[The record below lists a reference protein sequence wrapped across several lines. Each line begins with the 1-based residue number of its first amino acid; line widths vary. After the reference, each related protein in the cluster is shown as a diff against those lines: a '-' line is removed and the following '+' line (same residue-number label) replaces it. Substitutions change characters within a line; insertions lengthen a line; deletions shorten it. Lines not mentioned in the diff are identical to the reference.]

1 MREAWL
7 VAWREFTSTVRR
19 PAYLGMTFG
28 MPVAILGVLLVA
40 LLSTV
45 ATQPSSGQ
53 TVHIGVVDG
62 TGRFDVEWASPDR
75 APMPNPGR
83 RDPLA
88 IMNRLRRELSAR
100 FEVRTYADA
109 PTASAALQRGELA
122 GFYVIPPDFIARG
135 VLEFHRLDTGPLGP
149 VRVSGAIAERGLTA
163 GILKGHATKEEIER
177 LLSQVELVHYLHDG
191 SGVRKEEPYRALV
204 QLSMPL
210 LFTAMLLMSLLM
222 SSSYLIQGVAE
233 EKENRVMEV
242 LLSSI
247 TPDQLLA
254 GKLLGLSAAGLLQL
268 CIWVLCA
275 YLPLRG
281 YLPMAEIPW
290 QHVLYYFFYF
300 LLGFFLFGSLM
311 AGIGALGSTQRES
324 QHLAALWSM
333 ITLLPLLFALVLLQ
347 KPNGVTARVLTYFP
361 PTTPVTMLVR
371 LATRQVATW
380 EIPLSMAVVSVTII
394 LSMKVSARLFGLG
407 LLIYGKTPG
416 LREVYRWLRSR

>member
-1 MREAWL
+1 ME
-7 VAWREFTSTVRR
+7 
-19 PAYLGMTFG
+19 
-28 MPVAILGVLLVA
+28 
-40 LLSTV
+40 
-45 ATQPSSGQ
+45 
-53 TVHIGVVDG
+53 
-62 TGRFDVEWASPDR
+62 
-75 APMPNPGR
+75 
-83 RDPLA
+83 
-88 IMNRLRRELSAR
+88 
-100 FEVRTYADA
+100 
-109 PTASAALQRGELA
+109 RGE
-122 GFYVIPPDFIARG
+122 GSQ
-135 VLEFHRLDTGPLGP
+135 E
-149 VRVSGAIAERGLTA
+149 ER
-163 GILKGHATKEEIER
+163 ER
-177 LLSQVELVHYLHDG
+177 LLAQVELVHYLHDS
-191 SGVRKEEPYRALV
+191 SGVREEDPYRGLV

-254 GKLLGLSAAGLLQL
+254 GKLLGLSLAGLLQL
-268 CIWVLCA
+268 FIWVLCA
-275 YLPLRG
+275 YLPLRA
-281 YLPMAEIPW
+281 YLPMAEIPG
-290 QHVLYYFFYF
+290 QYVLYYFFFF

-371 LATRQVATW
+371 LATQQVPTW
-380 EIPLSMAVVSVTII
+380 EIPLSMAVVSATII
-394 LSMKVSARLFGLG
+394 FSIKFSARLFGLG

-416 LREVYRWLRSR
+416 LREIWRGLR